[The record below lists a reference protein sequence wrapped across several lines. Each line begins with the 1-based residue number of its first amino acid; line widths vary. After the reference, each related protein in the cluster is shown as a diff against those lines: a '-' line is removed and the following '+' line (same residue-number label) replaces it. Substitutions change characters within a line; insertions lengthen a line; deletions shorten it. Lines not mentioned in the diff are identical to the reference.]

1 MINLGRLGFE
11 ETPESDVDFPLET
24 GSSGA
29 LAASA
34 SEGNAALVMFP
45 GAAANFSDF
54 SDFSS
59 ACKRNNWYMC

>member
-11 ETPESDVDFPLET
+11 ETEDPDVDFPLEA

-34 SEGNAALVMFP
+34 REGNAALVMFP
-45 GAAANFSDF
+45 GATATFSDF
-54 SDFSS
+54 SAFSAAS
-59 ACKRNNWYMC
+59 RSTRCCSR